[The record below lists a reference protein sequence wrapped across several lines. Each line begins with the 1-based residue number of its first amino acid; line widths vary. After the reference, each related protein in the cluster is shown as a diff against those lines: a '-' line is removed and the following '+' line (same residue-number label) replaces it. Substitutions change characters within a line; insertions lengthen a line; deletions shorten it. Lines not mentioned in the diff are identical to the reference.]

1 MLNKKIFRF
10 TLALLLVVVAAGAAW
25 MAGSRSGLAG
35 VQPTA
40 AVGAQSNIVQ
50 GDLAW
55 DCPECPPFP

>member
-25 MAGSRSGLAG
+25 MAGSRSGLAR

-40 AVGAQSNIVQ
+40 AVEAQSNIVQ
-50 GDLAW
+50 GRFAW
-55 DCPECPPFP
+55 DCPGCPPPP